1 MTGTAT
7 SGPSRRS
14 VLRLAGAGALVTAT
28 SVSGARLAFGAP
40 RGADV
45 LVVLSLRGGFDG
57 LAAVA
62 PIGDPAYERLRPTI
76 ATPARAARRV
86 DRTFGLHPAMAP
98 LGRLWDDG
106 TLAVVHA
113 VGGPTSRSHTLARA
127 EVERGAEAAAAR
139 TGWVQRALAGDR
151 DPFAATQ
158 VGVPNLPAAVAGPG
172 DPFAVSRLRNVKLVV
187 KQADVPIAAWQDGF
201 GELVRGPR
209 GEVTRPIGTALTGVA
224 DLGRVSSGDA
234 VEAGYPAGAL
244 GEALHDVA
252 RLVRADAGLRVATV
266 ESGGW
271 DLHAGAGR
279 AGEGPMHDS
288 LLELSRGLAA
298 FAAELDDDFGRV
310 TLVTLTEFGR
320 RAAENGSGGTDH
332 GLAGAS
338 LVLGGAVRGGRV
350 LGRWPGLDADRLVD
364 GDLAVTTDQRSILAE
379 VLGTRLGLSDLR
391 TVFPGFTPKAV
402 GVVRAP

>member
-1 MTGTAT
+1 VTGTAT

-76 ATPARAARRV
+76 ATRARDARRV

-98 LGRLWDDG
+98 LGRLWDAG
-106 TLAVVHA
+106 ALAVVHA

-127 EVERGAEAAAAR
+127 EVERGAEAAVR
-139 TGWVQRALAGDR
+139 TGWIQRALAGDR

-158 VGVPNLPAAVAGPG
+158 VGVPNLPAAVAGPS

-201 GELVRGPR
+201 GELLRGPR
-209 GEVTRPIGTALTGVA
+209 GEVTRPAVAALRGVA
-224 DLGRVSSGDA
+224 DLRGITSGDA

-244 GEALHDVA
+244 GEAMHDVA
-252 RLVRADAGLRVATV
+252 RLVRADAGLSVATV

-279 AGEGPMHDS
+279 AGDGPMHDN
-288 LLELSRGLAA
+288 LLELSRALAA
-298 FAAELDDDFGRV
+298 FAAELEDDFGRV

-320 RAAENGSGGTDH
+320 RAAENGSGGSDH

-364 GDLAVTTDQRSILAE
+364 GDLAATTDQRSILAE
-379 VLGTRLGLSDLR
+379 ILGTRLGLSDLR

>member
-1 MTGTAT
+1 MTGPAT
-7 SGPSRRS
+7 SLSRRS
-14 VLRLAGAGALVTAT
+14 VLRLAGAGAFVSAT
-28 SVSGARLAFGAP
+28 SGARLAFGAP
-40 RGADV
+40 QGADV

-62 PIGDPAYERLRPTI
+62 PIGDPDYERLRPTI
-76 ATPARAARRV
+76 ATPAGAARRV

-98 LGRLWDDG
+98 LSRLWDDG
-106 TLAVVHA
+106 SLAVVHA
-113 VGGPTSRSHTLARA
+113 VGAPTSRSHTLARA
-127 EVERGAEAAAAR
+127 EVERGAGPDVRA
-139 TGWVQRALAGDR
+139 GWIQRALAADR

-158 VGVPNLPAAVAGPG
+158 VGVPNLPAAVAGRG
-172 DPFAVSRLRNVKLVV
+172 DPFAVSRLGSVKVVV

-201 GELVRGPR
+201 GELLRGPR
-209 GEVTRPIGTALTGVA
+209 AELSRPAAAALRGVA
-224 DLGRVSSGDA
+224 DLGRAGSGTA

-266 ESGGW
+266 DSRGW

-279 AGEGPMHDS
+279 AGDGPMHDN
-288 LLELSRGLAA
+288 LLELSRALAA
-298 FAAELDDDFGRV
+298 FGAELDDDFGRV

-332 GLAGAS
+332 GVAAAA
-338 LVLGGAVRGGRV
+338 LVLGGTVRGGRV
-350 LGRWPGLDADRLVD
+350 LGRWPGLADDQLVD
-364 GDLAVTTDQRSILAE
+364 GDLAVTTDHRSVLAE
-379 VLGTRLGLSDLR
+379 ILGTRLGVTDLR
-391 TVFPGFTPKAV
+391 GVFPGFTPQAV

>member
-1 MTGTAT
+1 VTGTDA

-14 VLRLAGAGALVTAT
+14 VLRLAGAGALVAAT
-28 SVSGARLAFGAP
+28 SLSGARLAFGAP

-62 PIGDPAYERLRPTI
+62 PIGDPRYERLRPMI
-76 ATPARAARRV
+76 ATPARDAVRV

-98 LGRLWDDG
+98 RARRWDAG
-106 TLAVVHA
+106 ALAVVHA

-127 EVERGAEAAAAR
+127 EVERGGELDVR
-139 TGWVQRALAGDR
+139 TGWIRRALAADR
-151 DPFAATQ
+151 DPYAATQ
-158 VGVPNLPAAVAGPG
+158 VGVPHLPAAVAGPG
-172 DPFAVSRLRNVKLVV
+172 DPFAVSRLRNVRLVV

-266 ESGGW
+266 DFGGW

-279 AGEGPMHDS
+279 AGDGPMHDN
-288 LLELSRGLAA
+288 LLELSRALAA
-298 FAAELDDDFGRV
+298 FGAELDDDFGRV

-332 GLAGAS
+332 GVAAAA
-338 LVLGGAVRGGRV
+338 LVLGGTVRGGRV
-350 LGRWPGLDADRLVD
+350 LGRWPGLADDQLVD
-364 GDLAVTTDQRSILAE
+364 GDLAVTTDHRSVLAE
-379 VLGTRLGLSDLR
+379 ILGTRLGVTDLR
-391 TVFPGFTPKAV
+391 GVFPGLTPKAV